1 MSTKSSQRCLAVC
14 KRCQVLVL
22 AVVESD
28 DILEVRRHFPWNQSG
43 QDYRSAIRKAVVSIM
58 ADYNIR
64 TIVVEP
70 DSLIHECIQDISVI
84 QRIELSTAK
93 QLLIP
98 PRENKTH
105 SELCTYL
112 VNSFPK
118 LGRLVTVLPYNR
130 IAMTERWRTV
140 ALLAVALGLAVQKII
155 IRH

>member
-1 MSTKSSQRCLAVC
+1 MNIKSPQRCLAVC

-22 AVVESD
+22 AVVDSD

-43 QDYRSAIRKAVVSIM
+43 QDHKSAIRKAIVSMM
-58 ADYNIR
+58 ADYNIS

-70 DSLIHECIQDISVI
+70 NSIIYECVQDISVI

-130 IAMTERWRTV
+130 VAMTERWRTV
-140 ALLAVALGLAVQKII
+140 TLFAVALGLAVQKII